1 MGSFRREKD
10 EEEDATFGATLR
22 FVVKDCDPNTGE
34 PESEEGY
41 DDEYM
46 LEDLELTVADQ
57 IQKTR
62 KNNFQVSWDAADS
75 EEWLQAEDTFV
86 LSAVTTLQDAVNTI
100 VKILGLGAANLS
112 ENVPE
117 GTHLHTLLCSGTF
130 RGGAEILVRAKLALS
145 EGVTLNLTVRSTDQD
160 VAELITAAIG

>member
-1 MGSFRREKD
+1 M
-10 EEEDATFGATLR
+10 
-22 FVVKDCDPNTGE
+22 
-34 PESEEGY
+34 
-41 DDEYM
+41 
-46 LEDLELTVADQ
+46 
-57 IQKTR
+57 
-62 KNNFQVSWDAADS
+62 
-75 EEWLQAEDTFV
+75 

-117 GTHLHTLLCSGTF
+117 GTHLHTLLCSGRHPSLLVLRSVVQFFPFTGTF